1 VIGRYIEF
9 LSHPDGVRDDLVP
22 FGVIEVVDVCEF
34 ANMAVVAVFWA
45 EANVAIALE
54 RQ

>member
-22 FGVIEVVDVCEF
+22 FGAIE
-34 ANMAVVAVFWA
+34 VVAVFWA